1 MKIQSGRLKNSCHVN
16 QSGLNATTSCFHS
29 FSRAKRPPRL
39 LLLHILTCELEAKF
53 IKSYFLLVCLSFCAW
68 WKGCFGDQGN
78 MKLTN
83 RKTVQFFMKCLSD
96 LVPYEPAEYL
106 KVTMIVNHFVML
118 AISTAIVFKGRAIKS
133 TREKLRGPAR
143 RPRPFTSVSGVP
155 RIFPAWKHDSMS
167 CLLSKTV
174 RHFMLHKPA

>member
-1 MKIQSGRLKNSCHVN
+1 MKIQSGCLKSSCHVN

-39 LLLHILTCELEAKF
+39 LLLHILTCELEVKF
-53 IKSYFLLVCLSFCAW
+53 IKFYFLLVCLSFCAW

-118 AISTAIVFKGRAIKS
+118 VISNCYWIKD
-133 TREKLRGPAR
+133 TRKKLRGPASR
-143 RPRPFTSVSGVP
+143 RVP
-155 RIFPAWKHDSMS
+155 RVGASREFSWHGNMTPCLVSFPK
-167 CLLSKTV
+167 LSFTY
-174 RHFMLHKPA
+174 AT